1 MKKLLL
7 FFIATITGISVSA
20 QITSATF
27 GMMEARQIGPAT
39 MGGRTTA
46 IEGVNN
52 EPRTLYIGTAGG
64 GVWKTT
70 NAGVSFQSVFDKYC
84 HSIGALAI
92 DQMDLLALVRMAELH
107 ERLGEDVPAA
117 ERWTAVLMLSSTI
130 KDPSPEFAAIL
141 RHAKQF
147 VAEQKRKLDDA
158 VEAALADQ
166 LSEANGRDRRRM
178 QAAADAW
185 LGRGGHAAAR
195 FDLLEVGRRRPLLL
209 GLGERSAHPQ

>member
-7 FFIATITGISVSA
+7 LFIASITGISVNALIS
-20 QITSATF
+20 SATF

-84 HSIGALAI
+84 QSIGALAI
-92 DQMDLLALVRMAELH
+92 DQQNPKTVYVGT
-107 ERLGEDVPAA
+107 GESNMRNTVSVGEGLYKTTDAGDN
-117 ERWTAVLMLSSTI
+117 WTKIGGLDSTEHISKIIIDPKIQTLFMLQYPGLCGAIVGIADFIVQMMQEKLSI
-130 KDPSPEFAAIL
+130 KFYS
-141 RHAKQF
+141 
-147 VAEQKRKLDDA
+147 
-158 VEAALADQ
+158 
-166 LSEANGRDRRRM
+166 
-178 QAAADAW
+178 
-185 LGRGGHAAAR
+185 
-195 FDLLEVGRRRPLLL
+195 
-209 GLGERSAHPQ
+209 